1 MPTEEALK
9 IIALEKDSKAA
20 KILGLELQQ
29 VRYYKRRIREGHIKL
44 FLPER
49 PKNIQ
54 PKRKPWT
61 IKEDTILKDN
71 IIDNSIKNMTKL
83 LHRTKEEI
91 QKRLDLLL
99 KKEKAELPII
109 DILIRFPNMIPSQI
123 EQMKSIYAYSP
134 KSALRYCEAIEEHR
148 QSLIKD
154 ADNAEQINSI

>member
-20 KILGLELQQ
+20 KILGLNIQK

-44 FLPER
+44 SLFEEY
-49 PKNIQ
+49 KNIQ
-54 PKRKPWT
+54 RKRKPWT
-61 IKEDTILKDN
+61 TKEDTILKNN

-91 QKRLDLLL
+91 QARLDLLL
-99 KKEKAELPII
+99 KKEKTELPII
-109 DILIRFPNMIPSQI
+109 DILIRFPNMIPEQI
-123 EQMKSIYAYSP
+123 EQMNSIYAYSP
-134 KSALRYCEAIEEHR
+134 KSALRYCEAIEQHR

-154 ADNAEQINSI
+154 TNNAEQIDSF

>member
-1 MPTEEALK
+1 MPTEEALR

-20 KILGLELQQ
+20 KILGLELQK

-91 QKRLDLLL
+91 QARLDLLL
-99 KKEKAELPII
+99 DREKAKFPII
-109 DILIRFPNMIPSQI
+109 NILISFPDMSLEQI
-123 EQMKSIYAYSP
+123 QQMKMIYAYSP
-134 KSALRYCEAIEEHR
+134 KSALRYCEAIEKYR
-148 QSLIKD
+148 QSLKD
-154 ADNAEQINSI
+154 TNDAEQINSF

>member
-9 IIALEKDSKAA
+9 IIALEKDSKSA
-20 KILGLELQQ
+20 KILGIQLQQ

-44 FLPER
+44 FLSEK

-91 QKRLDLLL
+91 QARLELFL
-99 KKEKAELPII
+99 KKEKTELPII
-109 DILIRFPNMIPSQI
+109 DILIRFPNMIPGQI

-134 KSALRYCEAIEEHR
+134 KSALRYCETIEEHR
-148 QSLIKD
+148 QSLMKD
-154 ADNAEQINSI
+154 INDAEQINSI